1 MSFLVEKVNLTCKH
15 SAYTHIFT
23 GTNYICRLGC
33 TCIYKRQEIL
43 ERNHLPTSRTLF
55 NKLKVILHRVIQCLS
70 QYKHKILHTAI
81 YKNLVRQTMIL
92 IKLVDISTFCYYTK
106 IYLPMSV
113 FPDFFQFAIALQHI
127 MLVFPHFFYFHNSV
141 LLKSKIAFS
150 MHIKKVYKVNNYF
163 LLLQIYIYN
172 KRK

>member
-1 MSFLVEKVNLTCKH
+1 VWVIYSLYKYALAYTHSKLQIISILTNTTHTLTNCEFYSNNVLILTKVWTNQLMSFLVEKVNLTCKH

-113 FPDFFQFAIALQHI
+113 FPDFF
-127 MLVFPHFFYFHNSV
+127 
-141 LLKSKIAFS
+141 
-150 MHIKKVYKVNNYF
+150 
-163 LLLQIYIYN
+163 
-172 KRK
+172 